1 MQPTLTLPMS
11 SDISLRGQSTRIRHA
26 PPDCDYDSLVAK
38 RIRLEKAG
46 SSNSTHFKEPP
57 EGSHRTGPSGTQNPL
72 LAPKKRPSTEAAL
85 ATKKRKTKITKAIP
99 KDSAVEAEGNEDE
112 ALQGSPM
119 SSGVERIPEV
129 EDEPAMQAD
138 GVVEVVDD
146 SEMSEDLEEETAEEE

>member
-1 MQPTLTLPMS
+1 
-11 SDISLRGQSTRIRHA
+11 
-26 PPDCDYDSLVAK
+26 
-38 RIRLEKAG
+38 LEKAG

-112 ALQGSPM
+112 ATEAALATKKRKTKGTKAIPIDSAVEAEGNEDEALQGSPM

-129 EDEPAMQAD
+129 EDEPAMQAN

-146 SEMSEDLEEETAEEE
+146 SKMSEDLEEETAEEELG